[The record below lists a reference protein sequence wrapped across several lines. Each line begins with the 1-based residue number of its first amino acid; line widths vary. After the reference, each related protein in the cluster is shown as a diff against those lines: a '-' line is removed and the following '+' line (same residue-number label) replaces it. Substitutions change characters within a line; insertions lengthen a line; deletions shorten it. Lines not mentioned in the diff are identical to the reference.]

1 MLRVKLSVLVVL
13 GLMLSQAVLAQEPLD
28 VVGPDAALVVRV
40 KAPKATSE
48 KVAEFAGA
56 IDPGLAN
63 VVKRQSASMGVAI
76 HNLTLDG
83 VDQAADWWVA
93 VYPPPEGEN
102 NPSTVF
108 IIPATDLKKMKA
120 GVPEEFTFFE
130 HGKYGVYSKDEE
142 GIAKTKPLVGKKG
155 DSISKAFDAAS
166 KGLFDKGDVS
176 VFVNVSGL
184 ATKYKDHLAEAR
196 QAAEQQIENMP
207 VNPAAPGLNPEDIAK
222 VAKTFLTGV
231 FQAVE
236 DSQSFTLAVT
246 VSKSSVN
253 IEELLRV
260 KSGSGFDKVL
270 QKSPPSSLDLLGSL
284 PAGCQIYMGT
294 AFDMAGLLDL
304 TSNFTNLIQGDEA
317 TKKALAESI
326 AELKKLK
333 YGPVVGGIKIT
344 PAKSAVIS
352 STQISQITPT
362 QKLRDISRNMAT
374 KTATVEQN
382 GFKQVTKLEADK
394 ETYGSNKA
402 DVVTMKFEPGDDAD
416 PATTGMIENL
426 MNLAFGEEGLTQ
438 RFVYLPEIV
447 VQTMGGGKTLMQQTL
462 DAIQKK
468 GAGSS
473 AIAASRTQLG
483 KSSNLLL
490 LIDLPNLAIS
500 AGKALSQSGTL
511 ESFGVPEDLFSDTTS
526 PESYIGFSA
535 ATEPQG
541 LRMTTVVP
549 VEQVQGI
556 VKLVGEIQAMRQQ

>member
-1 MLRVKLSVLVVL
+1 MLRVKLSAIVVL

-28 VVGPDAALVVRV
+28 VVAPDAALVVRV
-40 KAPKATSE
+40 KAPKATSD

-56 IDPGLAN
+56 IDPGLAS
-63 VVKRQSASMGVAI
+63 VVKRQSASMGVGI

-83 VDQAADWWVA
+83 VDQAADWWLA
-93 VYPPPEGEN
+93 VYAPPEGEN

-108 IIPATDLKKMKA
+108 IIPATDLKKMKQ

-142 GIAKTKPLVGKKG
+142 GIAKTKSLVGKKG
-155 DSISKAFDAAS
+155 DTIGKAFDAAS

-176 VFVNVSGL
+176 VFVNVAGL
-184 ATKYKDHLAEAR
+184 VTKYKDHLAEAR
-196 QAAEQQIENMP
+196 QAAEQQLENLP
-207 VNPAAPGLNPEDIAK
+207 ANPAAGVKPEDVAKIAK
-222 VAKTFLTGV
+222 MFLTGI

-236 DSQSFTLAVT
+236 DAQSFTLAVN

-284 PAGCQIYMGT
+284 PTGCQIYLGS
-294 AFDMAGLLDL
+294 AFDMAGLLEM
-304 TSNFTNLIQGDEA
+304 TSNFTGLIQGDEE
-317 TKKALAESI
+317 TKKALADSI

-362 QKLRDISRNMAT
+362 QKLREISRTMAS

-382 GFKQVTKLEADK
+382 GFKQITKLEADK

-402 DVVTMKFEPGDDAD
+402 DLVTMKFEPGDDAD
-416 PATTGMIENL
+416 PATAGMVENL

-438 RFVYLPEIV
+438 RFVYLPEMV
-447 VQTMGGGKTLMQQTL
+447 VQTMGGGKSLMQQTL

-483 KSSNLLL
+483 KTSNLLI

-500 AGKALSQSGTL
+500 VGKALSQSGTL

-535 ATEPQG
+535 ATEPQA

-549 VEQVQGI
+549 IEQVQGI
-556 VKLVGEIQAMRQQ
+556 VKLVGEVQALRQQ

>member
-1 MLRVKLSVLVVL
+1 MLRVKLSVLLAL
-13 GLMLSQAVLAQEPLD
+13 GLMLSQAALAQEPLD
-28 VVGPDAALVVRV
+28 AVGSDAAVVVRV
-40 KAPKATSE
+40 KAPKTTTE

-56 IDPGLAN
+56 IDPGLAS
-63 VVKRQSASMGVAI
+63 VVKRQSASMGVGI

-83 VDQAADWWVA
+83 VDQSADWWVA
-93 VYPPPEGEN
+93 VYPPAEGEN

-108 IIPATDLKKMKA
+108 IIPATDLKKMKE
-120 GVPEEFTFFE
+120 GVPEEFTFLE
-130 HGKYGVYSKDEE
+130 HGKYGVYSKDED
-142 GIAKTKPLVGKKG
+142 GIEKSKSLVGKKG
-155 DSISKAFDAAS
+155 ESISKAFDSAS
-166 KGLFDKGDVS
+166 KGLFEKGDVS

-184 ATKYKDHLAEAR
+184 VAKYKDHLAEAR
-196 QAAEQQIENMP
+196 QAAEDQIENLQSNP
-207 VNPAAPGLNPEDIAK
+207 ATPGVNPEEVAK
-222 VAKTFLTGV
+222 VAKAMLVKV
-231 FQAVE
+231 FQGVE
-236 DSQSFTLAVT
+236 DSQSFTLAVNI
-246 VSKSSVN
+246 SESGVN

-260 KSGSGFDKVL
+260 KSGSGFDKLL

-294 AFDMAGLLDL
+294 AFDMAGLLEM
-304 TSNFTNLIQGDEA
+304 TSNFTNLIQGDDA

-333 YGPVVGGIKIT
+333 YGPVVGAFKIT
-344 PAKSAVIS
+344 PAKSGVIS

-362 QKLRDISRNMAT
+362 EKLKDISRKMAA
-374 KTATVEQN
+374 KTGTVEQN
-382 GFKQVTKLEADK
+382 GFKQITKLEADK
-394 ETYGSNKA
+394 ETYGSQKA

-438 RFVYLPEIV
+438 RMVYMPEVV

-468 GAGSS
+468 GSGTS
-473 AIAASRTQLG
+473 ALANARSQAG

-500 AGKALSQSGTL
+500 AGKALGQSGTL
-511 ESFGVPEDLFSDTTS
+511 ESFGIPEELFSDTTS

-541 LRMTTVVP
+541 LRVTTVVP
-549 VEQVQGI
+549 IEQVQGI
-556 VKLVGEIQAMRQQ
+556 VKLIGEVQAMREP